1 MRPGRRLGVD
11 VGSSRTGIAVC
22 DRDGLLAT
30 PRDSAPG
37 GDAGWDHVERLVAE
51 EDVMEIVVGLPRS
64 LSGGAGP
71 AETRVREWAQGLAER
86 VSVPVR
92 LVDERMSTHQAA
104 RGLREGGKNSR
115 QARGRVDSA
124 AAAVILQ
131 HVLDTERASGVAP
144 GEVVP

>member
-1 MRPGRRLGVD
+1 MRPGRRLGID
-11 VGSSRTGIAVC
+11 VGSSRTGIAIC
-22 DRDGLLAT
+22 DREALLAT
-30 PRDSAPG
+30 PRDAAPG
-37 GDAGWDHVERLVAE
+37 GESSWPLIASLAREEEVVE
-51 EDVMEIVVGLPRS
+51 IIVGLPRS
-64 LSGGAGP
+64 LSGSAGP
-71 AETRVREWAQGLAER
+71 AEVHVRAWAQGLAGL

-131 HVLDTERASGVAP
+131 HALDSERASGVAP
-144 GEVVP
+144 GEVVS